1 MSDCNAINTEEIGR
15 ELQRIAKEN
24 RSQTF
29 VAIGSYMGLKLL
41 VKADCN
47 SFGVF
52 DHNSFYVEGLSGLK
66 YRNGQTGALPLA
78 FADKVQYPKMTL
90 QRLPSIIEGKR
101 KEIQRLEGEQPV
113 LREIIGRSWSKA
125 DELARLKS
133 KCDALQHKI
142 EEELKKAEHP
152 QVETEDTVRPTEV
165 AA

>member
-1 MSDCNAINTEEIGR
+1 
-15 ELQRIAKEN
+15 
-24 RSQTF
+24 
-29 VAIGSYMGLKLL
+29 
-41 VKADCN
+41 
-47 SFGVF
+47 
-52 DHNSFYVEGLSGLK
+52 
-66 YRNGQTGALPLA
+66 
-78 FADKVQYPKMTL
+78 MTL